1 MLAAIGLKLR
11 FHALPDRVGFL
22 VPIAVM
28 AIPIL
33 DALMVS
39 VSRVQRGLSPIHP
52 GKDHTSHR
60 LVRVGIPSK
69 AAVGLIYFAS
79 ASCGWLGVIIVYAS
93 PRTAYLLMG
102 WLIVV
107 ALFLGWLLL
116 RVKVE

>member
-1 MLAAIGLKLR
+1 MRKLGVSR
-11 FHALPDRVGFL
+11 ADLLESLERPALRALP
-22 VPIAVM
+22 A
-28 AIPIL
+28 AEYEY
-33 DALMVS
+33 AEW
-39 VSRVQRGLSPIHP
+39 
-52 GKDHTSHR
+52 R

-116 RVKVE
+116 RVKVESQ